1 LLEIV
6 NQLVENKIKTADI
19 LKRAIGVVT
28 ELLEDGLKAK
38 VKVNQNVLS
47 FLNKSGEELTIG
59 DEVEI
64 HYWTNISNGYIAV
77 KHGVPTPLG
86 TSAKM
91 NNAVITCTDTESF
104 DFVNNLHTVL
114 LTKDVLTGYTYQR
127 GYIVVNGY
135 AATYIP
141 SATLR
146 AIDTQ
151 TTYETFLNTIGT
163 VYQYKQV
170 VLFKYDTV
178 HSSLSE
184 NYIRPITYS
193 IELYDF
199 KYDNGQFTYRICISV
214 SDPYYTESNTV
225 TDYSPQNYTYIT
237 SNEIVSD
244 TISLDSASIILTFPD
259 SYQQYPSGETTTIFT
274 DSLHVDVELILKVG
288 SDYYYKDRYSTQS
301 WNWLVVTA
309 TDQAEIDYIKAKQVV
324 TEKNVME

>member
-1 LLEIV
+1 MLEIV

-47 FLNKSGEELTIG
+47 FLNKSGEELAIG

-64 HYWTNISNGYIAV
+64 HYWTNIGNGYIAV
-77 KHGVPTPLG
+77 KYGVPTPLG

-91 NNAVITCTDTESF
+91 NNAVITYTDTESF
-104 DFVNNLHTVL
+104 DFVNSIYAVS
-114 LTKDVLTGYTYQR
+114 LTKDVLVGYSYQR

-151 TTYETFLNTIGT
+151 ATYETFLNTIGT

-178 HSSLSE
+178 HSHLSE

-199 KYDNGQFTYRICISV
+199 KYDNGRFTYRICISA
-214 SDPYYTESNTV
+214 SDPYYTESNTS

-259 SYQQYPSGETTTIFT
+259 SYQQYSSGETTTIFT

-309 TDQAEIDYIKAKQVV
+309 TDQAEIDYIKARQVV
-324 TEKNVME
+324 TEKNVVE

>member
-1 LLEIV
+1 MLEIV
-6 NQLVENKIKTADI
+6 NRLVENKIKTADI

-104 DFVNNLHTVL
+104 DFVNKLHTVL

-151 TTYETFLNTIGT
+151 VTYETFLNTIGT
-163 VYQYKQV
+163 AYQYKQV

-178 HSSLSE
+178 HSHLCE

-199 KYDNGQFTYRICISV
+199 KYDNGQFTYRICVSV
-214 SDPYYTESNTV
+214 SDPYYTESNTA
-225 TDYSPQNYTYIT
+225 TDYSPQAYNYII

-259 SYQQYPSGETTTIFT
+259 SYQQYPSGETTTAFT

-301 WNWLVVTA
+301 WNWSVVTA

-324 TEKNVME
+324 VEKNVIE

>member
-1 LLEIV
+1 MLEIV
-6 NQLVENKIKTADI
+6 NQLVEDKIKTADI

-47 FLNKSGEELTIG
+47 FLNKSGEKLAIG

-64 HYWTNISNGYIAV
+64 HYWTNIGNGYIAV
-77 KHGVPTPLG
+77 KYGVPTPLG
-86 TSAKM
+86 INAKM
-91 NNAVITCTDTESF
+91 NNAVITYTDTESF
-104 DFVNNLHTVL
+104 DFVSSIHAVP
-114 LTKDVLTGYTYQR
+114 LTKDVLVGYSYQR

-151 TTYETFLNTIGT
+151 ATYETFLTTIGT

-178 HSSLSE
+178 HSHLSE

-199 KYDNGQFTYRICISV
+199 KYDNGQFTYRICVSV
-214 SDPYYTESNTV
+214 SDPYYTESNTA

-244 TISLDSASIILTFPD
+244 TVSLDNASIILTFPD

-324 TEKNVME
+324 VEKNVIE

>member
-1 LLEIV
+1 MLEIV

-47 FLNKSGEELTIG
+47 FLNKSGEELTVG

-86 TSAKM
+86 TSAKI

-104 DFVNNLHTVL
+104 DFVNNLHTVS

-151 TTYETFLNTIGT
+151 ATYETFLNTIGT

-170 VLFKYDTV
+170 VLFKYDTI

-214 SDPYYTESNTV
+214 SDPYYTESNTS
-225 TDYSPQNYTYIT
+225 TDYSPQTYTYII

-259 SYQQYPSGETTTIFT
+259 SYQQYPSGETTTFFT

>member
-1 LLEIV
+1 MLEIV
-6 NQLVENKIKTADI
+6 NRLVENKIKTADI

-104 DFVNNLHTVL
+104 DFVNKLHTVL

-151 TTYETFLNTIGT
+151 VTYETFLNTIGT
-163 VYQYKQV
+163 AYQYKQV

-178 HSSLSE
+178 HSHLCE

-199 KYDNGQFTYRICISV
+199 KYDNGQFTYRICVSV
-214 SDPYYTESNTV
+214 SDPYYTESNTA
-225 TDYSPQNYTYIT
+225 TDYSPQAYNYII

-259 SYQQYPSGETTTIFT
+259 SYQQYSSGETTTAFT

-301 WNWLVVTA
+301 WNWSVVTA

-324 TEKNVME
+324 VEKNVIE